1 MIVDY
6 SFEEN
11 IKDFNRMFNELN
23 PFDYDGKIH
32 TMIGVIVEKIEVE
45 QKLENIFY
53 NNTPRFQDVLTWANS
68 EKLQD
73 LQKLEE
79 VQELEELQELQELQD
94 LEELQELQN

>member
-1 MIVDY
+1 MIVGY

-11 IKDFNRMFNELN
+11 IRDFNRMLNKLN

-32 TMIGVIVEKIEVE
+32 TMIDVIVEKIEVE

-53 NNTPRFQDVLTWANS
+53 KLNIEDIINTPRFQDVLTWANS

-79 VQELEELQELQELQD
+79 FQEIQ
-94 LEELQELQN
+94 